1 MYYDLLHSPDAVV
14 PDVDRTARAMVERV
28 GLPEPRPAWFQ
39 ASVCH
44 GYRAL
49 FARVHPSRQ
58 LAPSRLE
65 VIAPGP
71 RSPSPGVADVPAY
84 IDEIAAMQGDRPL
97 KTHATVLTSSAFPEL
112 VEDLLRKGVRHRVDP
127 PSRELGHERLWI
139 GFSPDGGPEYSP
151 DDDAG
156 LFFEVIPTQCLG
168 LPDTVVGGAPTATPA
183 VAPGQMIRVAA
194 RSYLVG
200 QLDPILATLEER
212 LSWPAERVE
221 GTGGERRAVMAV
233 NFPRSARFELV
244 EPGHDPEVAAH
255 FARWGSGTYATRI
268 TVRDLSAKADDLR
281 ARGTPFRSLP
291 SRGTRPEILRVD
303 LHVVPGFLFDFVEDE
318 AEGVPQNASAQAAD
332 AGAAVKPQHPAGK
345 KDMGSA

>member
-14 PDVDRTARAMVERV
+14 PDVAQTARAMVERI

-39 ASVCH
+39 ASACH

-49 FARVHPSRQ
+49 FARVHPSRR

-71 RSPSPGVADVPAY
+71 RSSSPGVADVPAY
-84 IDEIAAMQGDRPL
+84 IDEIAAMQGSRPL
-97 KTHATVLTSSAFPEL
+97 KTHATVLTSSSFPEL
-112 VEDLLRKGVRHRVDP
+112 VEDLRRKGVRHRVDP

-139 GFSPDGGPEYSP
+139 GFSPGGGPDYSP

-168 LPDTVVGGAPTATPA
+168 LPDGVAGGDPA
-183 VAPGQMIRVAA
+183 DTSAAAPGEMIRVAA

-200 QLDPILATLEER
+200 KLDPVLATLEKR

-221 GTGGERRAVMAV
+221 GAGRERRAVMAV

-244 EPGHDPEVAAH
+244 EPGHDAEATAH
-255 FARWGSGTYATRI
+255 FERWGPGSYATRI
-268 TVRDLSAKADDLR
+268 TVRDLSAKAEDLR

-291 SRGTRPEILRVD
+291 ARGTRPGMLRVGLD
-303 LHVVPGFLFDFVEDE
+303 TVPGFLFDFAEDE
-318 AEGVPQNASAQAAD
+318 AAPQNAGARAAD
-332 AGAAVKPQHPAGK
+332 TGAAVQPRHPAVK